1 MKKVTINDLVELLE
15 EVVDIS
21 GIEVNGCS
29 ILGEDIPIDS
39 REMLRII
46 SRVEARYRFRFETKE
61 ILGLRSLNDLL
72 ETIRIHAG
80 VAQ

>member
-1 MKKVTINDLVELLE
+1 MNKVTINDLVELLE

-46 SRVEARYRFRFETKE
+46 SRVESRYRFHFKIKE
-61 ILGLRSLNDLL
+61 IFGLKTLNDLL
-72 ETIRIHAG
+72 EIIRMRIDTS
-80 VAQ
+80 

>member
-1 MKKVTINDLVELLE
+1 MHKVTIKDLVELLE

-21 GIEVNGCS
+21 GIKVDGCS

-46 SRVEARYRFRFETKE
+46 SRIQTRYRFRFETKE
-61 ILGLRSLNDLL
+61 ILGLKTLNDLL
-72 ETIRIHAG
+72 ETIRIHI
-80 VAQ
+80 Q